1 MNNIFQ
7 YDYVQDHEKSKAK
20 NRFDVTDTPVYSQ
33 IKDHDKQT
41 NDVSLFLLFQL
52 RNILN
57 RNYKNYSL
65 NTKRTLRIIGVK

>member
-41 NDVSLFLLFQL
+41 NDVSFLFFLL
-52 RNILN
+52 
-57 RNYKNYSL
+57 S
-65 NTKRTLRIIGVK
+65 